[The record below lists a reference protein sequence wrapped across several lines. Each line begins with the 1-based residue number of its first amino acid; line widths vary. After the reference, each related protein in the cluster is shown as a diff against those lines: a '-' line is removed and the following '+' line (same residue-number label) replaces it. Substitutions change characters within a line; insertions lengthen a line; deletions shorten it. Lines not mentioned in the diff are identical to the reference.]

1 MGITANTFSVK
12 EVNFCLDGNF
22 IEVTKENENVHFL
35 TMKMTLFFKQL
46 DGNYKDIVQ
55 LYEYVFFENKVT
67 LYPGE
72 DVEDFFSDMSI
83 DAFLN
88 GGSNISP
95 YLFFPNMSVAIEI
108 IEYDSNKTI
117 QKTHSLSYMSFLS
130 GKKPKAFPYLTNG
143 SVRRTYANSLI
154 SISAIKKD
162 FREKKLSE
170 ISGVFVDNQNVT
182 NPKDIISM
190 AFTRQSAD
198 AFFNPLEIIKKENL
212 ALHPIPDTQ
221 SVINVIFQNQ
231 NKCPDWFS
239 FSGEWEQNAELE
251 HIISNKTRR
260 GNLFKAKVNAK
271 NILKLNTG
279 WMFEE
284 EVILLEELIK
294 SPYCF
299 VKRKEEWLRCIPIS
313 KKPISYD
320 TERNVNSQI
329 VKFQIVKDDER

>member
-239 FSGEWEQNAELE
+239 FSGEWEKHFELN
-251 HIISNKTRR
+251 HTLSKRTTTGIDYKALVSKNKT
-260 GNLFKAKVNAK
+260 F
-271 NILKLNTG
+271 KLNTG
-279 WMFEE
+279 WIFEE
-284 EVILLEELIK
+284 EVELLEELVA
-294 SPYCF
+294 SPVCY
-299 VKRKEEWLRCIPIS
+299 VNINEEWIQVIPIS
-313 KKPISYD
+313 KKPLYYD
-320 TERNVNSQI
+320 SLRNINSQI
-329 VKFQIVKDDER
+329 VEFKIVENER